1 VTLPVPSSTRP
12 APNSLLLRLSFFRL
26 PSDAESAPG
35 VPGRLPLRDGPPR
48 DGDALREP
56 GGAPKAGGGSSGS
69 KDAEVSTGVTGWMV
83 GFVRET
89 WRGAGGGEGGGYS
102 GARCVA
108 EERRFFTFVRRLVGC
123 EDVVL
128 VLAEVLSG
136 VSVEVFEKRPDR
148 RLLDFFLSP
157 NMVRIAGW
165 SAQPRKDT
173 TVQGLAELGR
183 EGYVLEYVT
192 FDEAAR
198 KNEQKA
204 MHGFSGSCAIKYRRK
219 GKRQGKLVGL

>member
-1 VTLPVPSSTRP
+1 
-12 APNSLLLRLSFFRL
+12 
-26 PSDAESAPG
+26 
-35 VPGRLPLRDGPPR
+35 
-48 DGDALREP
+48 
-56 GGAPKAGGGSSGS
+56 
-69 KDAEVSTGVTGWMV
+69 MV

-89 WRGAGGGEGGGYS
+89 WRGADGGEGGGYS

-108 EERRFFTFVRRLVGC
+108 EERRFLTFVSRLVDC

-128 VLAEVLSG
+128 VLAEALSG

-165 SAQPRKDT
+165 SARPHKDT
-173 TVQGLAELGR
+173 TVRGLAELGR

-192 FDEAAR
+192 FGEAAR

-204 MHGFSGSCAIKYRRK
+204 MHGFSGSYAIKYRRK
-219 GKRQGKLVGL
+219 GQRQGKLVGL